1 MKNLCIAFPSNQK
14 VSNNGKLKMK
24 FILLSSILS
33 LIAFSGA
40 SCSSSSYAP
49 FKATSQYSILAKDA
63 KMELLWEGGKFTE
76 GPTLD
81 ANGAV
86 LFTDIFSN
94 KIMRFDPKSGE
105 TTLWRDNSGAA
116 NGLKSTKRGLLVCEG
131 ADGGFRAVS
140 LIDKNGKRTV
150 IADNINNKRFNSPN
164 DIDEAPNGDLYFTD
178 PRYVGSEKMEI
189 GFEGVYLIRDGKVS
203 LATKEL
209 QRPNGIVITR
219 DGKYAIIAD
228 NNHEP
233 GGNRTLVKMT
243 IRKDGTL
250 YDKKNLFSFRD
261 DQRGFDGLAL
271 DMEGNIYATAG
282 LGADAAIYVFS
293 QEGEHLAFIDVPD
306 NPTNC
311 TFGGKGEEN
320 VLYFTAQVITGNTDP
335 LNMGLYRIKLKK
347 KGHRLYP

>member
-1 MKNLCIAFPSNQK
+1 
-14 VSNNGKLKMK
+14 MK
-24 FILLSSILS
+24 FIVSS
-33 LIAFSGA
+33 LIISLLAISCV
-40 SCSSSSYAP
+40 SCSSSSYIP
-49 FKATSQYSILAKDA
+49 FKETSQYSILAKDA
-63 KMELLWEGGKFTE
+63 KLELLWEGGKFTE

-81 ANGAV
+81 SEGAV

-94 KIMRFDPKSGE
+94 KIMRFDPKTGKTS
-105 TTLWRDNSGAA
+105 LWRDNSGAA
-116 NGLKSTKRGLLVCEG
+116 NGLKATTRGLLVCEG
-131 ADGGFRAVS
+131 ADGGFRSVS
-140 LIDKNGKRTV
+140 LIKDGKRTV
-150 IADNINNKRFNSPN
+150 IADKFNGKRFNSPN

-178 PRYVGSEKMEI
+178 PRYVGKEKMEI
-189 GFEGVYLIRDGKVS
+189 PFEGVYLIRNGKFI

-219 DGKYAIIAD
+219 DGKHAIIAD
-228 NNHEP
+228 NNHFP
-233 GGNRTLVKMT
+233 GGNRTLVKMS

-250 YDKKNLFSFRD
+250 HNKKVIFRFRD

-282 LGADAAIYVFS
+282 LGAYAGIYVFS
-293 QEGEHLAFIDVPD
+293 PEGKHLAFIDVPD

-320 VLYFTAQVITGNTDP
+320 VLYFTAQVITGNTKP

-347 KGHRLYP
+347 KGHRLYPK

>member
-1 MKNLCIAFPSNQK
+1 
-14 VSNNGKLKMK
+14 LKMR
-24 FILLSSILS
+24 FILPSALLILFALLNSS
-33 LIAFSGA
+33 
-40 SCSSSSYAP
+40 CTSSTYVP

-81 ANGAV
+81 ADGAV
-86 LFTDIFSN
+86 IFTDIFSN
-94 KIMRFDPKSGE
+94 KIMRFDPKTGKTS
-105 TTLWRDNSGAA
+105 LWRDNSGAA
-116 NGLKSTKRGLLVCEG
+116 NGLKATKRGLLICEG
-131 ADGGFRAVS
+131 ADGGFRSVS
-140 LIDKNGKRTV
+140 LIKNGKRTV
-150 IADNINNKRFNSPN
+150 IADKFNGKRFNSPN

-178 PRYVGSEKMEI
+178 PRYVGDEKMEI
-189 GFEGVYLIRDGKVS
+189 DFEGVYLIRNGKVS

-228 NNHEP
+228 NNNNP

-243 IRKDGTL
+243 IKEDGTL
-250 YDKKNLFSFRD
+250 HDKKVLFSFRD

-271 DMEGNIYATAG
+271 DLEGNIYATAG

-293 QEGEHLAFIDVPD
+293 PEGEHLAFIDVPD

-311 TFGGKGEEN
+311 TFGGVGEEN
-320 VLYFTAQVITGNTDP
+320 VLYFTAQVITGNTEP
-335 LNMGLYRIKLKK
+335 LNMGLYRIKIKK

>member
-1 MKNLCIAFPSNQK
+1 MRT
-14 VSNNGKLKMK
+14 
-24 FILLSSILS
+24 ILS
-33 LIAFSGA
+33 ATFLALIAFSGM
-40 SCSSSSYAP
+40 SCSTSYVP
-49 FKATSQYSILAKDA
+49 FEPINQYSIIAEDA

-81 ANGAV
+81 ADGAV
-86 LFTDIFSN
+86 IFTDIFSN
-94 KIMRFDPKSGE
+94 KIMRFDPKTGK
-105 TTLWRDNSGAA
+105 TALWRDNSGSA
-116 NGLKSTKRGLLVCEG
+116 NGLKATKKGLLVCEG

-140 LIDKNGKRTV
+140 LIKNGKRTV
-150 IADNINNKRFNSPN
+150 IADKFENKKFNSPN

-178 PRYVGSEKMEI
+178 PRYVGKESMEI
-189 GFEGVYLIRDGKVS
+189 PFEGVFLIRNGKVS

-228 NNHEP
+228 NNNNP
-233 GGNRTLVKMT
+233 GGNRTLVKMA
-243 IRKDGTL
+243 IKEDGTL
-250 YDKKNLFSFRD
+250 YDKKILFSFRD

-282 LGADAAIYVFS
+282 LGADAGIYVFS
-293 QEGEHLAFIDVPD
+293 PEGKHLAFIDVPE

-311 TFGGKGEEN
+311 TFGGVGEEN
-320 VLYFTAQVITGNTDP
+320 VLYFTAQVITGNTKP